1 MCRLATNAIGKPRFK
16 VDEKKLRETGLSL
29 LITLIALVA
38 ALIVGALVIWA
49 FGSNPIEAYGALW
62 RGAFGTGIAFT
73 VTLGKAV
80 PVMLTGLAVAIAFRC
95 SVFNIGA
102 EGQLLMGAMAAA
114 LVGAYVHLPMAIHLP
129 LTILASMAA
138 GMFWAFFPAA
148 LKLKGNVSVV
158 ISTIMFNYIAQYL
171 VQYLILGPFKGP
183 GESPATTTID
193 ETAQLPDILPKPYV
207 LNLGFILALLAVVG
221 TYILLNRTSMGY
233 EMRAVGFNADAAH
246 TNGIDVGRNMFLALL
261 ISGALAGLAGG
272 IEVTGSLNKIVNNVS
287 ANYGFNG
294 IPVALMAHNN
304 PFAIIFSALLIGA
317 MRSGSSMMQSSA
329 GISQNMIDVLQ
340 GLIIVFLCSEH
351 VIRYYIKHRIGGK
364 KHA

>member
-1 MCRLATNAIGKPRFK
+1 METKVKKPLFALDK
-16 VDEKKLRETGLSL
+16 KKLQETGLSL
-29 LITLIALVA
+29 LITLIALVM
-38 ALIVGALVIWA
+38 ALVVGALVIWA

-102 EGQLLMGAMAAA
+102 EGQLLIGAMCAA
-114 LVGAYVHLPMAIHLP
+114 LVGAYVHLPMVLHLP
-129 LTILASMAA
+129 LTILASMVG
-138 GMFWAFFPAA
+138 GMIWAFFPAV
-148 LKLKGNVSVV
+148 LKLKGNVNVV

-171 VQYLILGPFKGP
+171 ISYLILGPFKGP
-183 GESPATTTID
+183 GESPATATID
-193 ETAQLPDILPKPYV
+193 KTAQLPDLLPKPYV
-207 LNLGFILALLAVVG
+207 LNLGFVLALVAVVAV
-221 TYILLNRTSMGY
+221 YIILNRTSLGY
-233 EMRAVGFNADAAH
+233 EMRAVGFNPNASR
-246 TNGIDVGRNMFLALL
+246 TNGINVNRNMFLALL

-272 IEVTGSLNKIVNNVS
+272 IEVTGSLDKIVNNFS

-317 MRSGSSMMQSSA
+317 MRSGSAMMQTSA
-329 GISQNMIDVLQ
+329 GISQNMIDVIQ
-340 GLIIVFLCSEH
+340 GLIIVFLCAEY
-351 VIRYYIKHRIGGK
+351 VIRYYIKRGIGGK

>member
-1 MCRLATNAIGKPRFK
+1 METKVKKPLFALDK
-16 VDEKKLRETGLSL
+16 KKLQETGLSL
-29 LITLIALVA
+29 LITLIALVM
-38 ALIVGALVIWA
+38 ALVVGALVIWA

-102 EGQLLMGAMAAA
+102 EGQMLIGAMCAA
-114 LVGAYVHLPMAIHLP
+114 LVGAYVHLPMVLHLP
-129 LTILASMAA
+129 LTILASMVG
-138 GMFWAFFPAA
+138 GMIWAFFPAV
-148 LKLKGNVSVV
+148 LKLKGNVNVV

-171 VQYLILGPFKGP
+171 ISYLILGPFKGP
-183 GESPATTTID
+183 GESPATATID
-193 ETAQLPDILPKPYV
+193 KTAQLPDLLPKPYV
-207 LNLGFILALLAVVG
+207 LNLGFVLALVAVVAV
-221 TYILLNRTSMGY
+221 YIILNRTSLGY
-233 EMRAVGFNADAAH
+233 EMRAVGFNPNASR
-246 TNGIDVGRNMFLALL
+246 TNGINVNRNMFLALL

-272 IEVTGSLNKIVNNVS
+272 IEVTGSLDKIVNNFS

-317 MRSGSSMMQSSA
+317 MRSGSAMMQSSA
-329 GISQNMIDVLQ
+329 GISKNMVDVIQ
-340 GLIIVFLCSEH
+340 GLIIVFLCAEH
-351 VIRYYIKHRIGGK
+351 VIRYYIKRMGGK
-364 KHA
+364 KNA